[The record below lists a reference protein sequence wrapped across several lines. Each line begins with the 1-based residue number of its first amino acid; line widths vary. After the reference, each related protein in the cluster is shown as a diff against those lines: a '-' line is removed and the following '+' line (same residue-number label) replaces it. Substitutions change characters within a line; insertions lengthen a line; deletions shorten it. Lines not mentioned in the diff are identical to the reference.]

1 MSKIKNQ
8 TNQIDNNIK
17 TINYMEEEQK
27 KREAEMEKRK
37 YDVILKLFEDFYPA
51 DSSKP
56 FKQRF

>member
-8 TNQIDNNIK
+8 MNQIDNHIK

-37 YDVILKLFEDFYPA
+37 YDVILINKY
-51 DSSKP
+51 
-56 FKQRF
+56 